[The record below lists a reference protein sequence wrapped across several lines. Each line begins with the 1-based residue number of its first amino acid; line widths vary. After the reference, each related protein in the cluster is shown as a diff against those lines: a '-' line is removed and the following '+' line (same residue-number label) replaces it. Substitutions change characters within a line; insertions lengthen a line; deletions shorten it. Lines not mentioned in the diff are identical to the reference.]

1 MSNLLKSALEKER
14 SHYSE
19 KLFQIGVY
27 NKEIMNKMT
36 ISELRKEYTYF
47 FRNIANH

>member
-19 KLFQIGVY
+19 NSVKLEFII
-27 NKEIMNKMT
+27 KK
-36 ISELRKEYTYF
+36 S
-47 FRNIANH
+47 